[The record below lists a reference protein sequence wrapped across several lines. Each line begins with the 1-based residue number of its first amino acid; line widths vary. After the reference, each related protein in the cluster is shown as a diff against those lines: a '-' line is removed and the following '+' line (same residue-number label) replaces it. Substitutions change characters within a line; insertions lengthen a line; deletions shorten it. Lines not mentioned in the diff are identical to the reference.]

1 MNGRN
6 GIAGRRG
13 GRETAPARV
22 SDERAAKMLA
32 RLVMDNAALAERAKR
47 AEAEARKLRK
57 RVRALEARLDGGKR
71 PYRKGQLTARRAVE
85 IMADEGWTTQDGNP
99 PTVRWIYR
107 VNHGDILSPM
117 WFPKGLKCTEEAF
130 RDMVIDAVGE
140 QRKQAEMGY
149 TPREAARAVWGE

>member
-1 MNGRN
+1 MSGRN

-13 GRETAPARV
+13 GRETPSAPF

-32 RLVMDNAALAERAKR
+32 RLVTEHAALAERAKR

-85 IMADEGWTTQDGNP
+85 IMADEGWRTQDGNP

-107 VNHGDILSPM
+107 VNRGEINPPL
-117 WFPKGLKCTEEAF
+117 WFPVGLKCSEEAF
-130 RDMVIDAVGE
+130 RLMVIDAVAE
-140 QRKQAEMGY
+140 QREIAEMGY
-149 TPREAARAVWGE
+149 TPREATRAVWGE